1 MFFGKRFSGHHGD
14 PFSGLDIL
22 VLSIIKNYDGIS
34 GYDIIPVINE
44 KFKDLW
50 RASPGTIYP
59 LLNRLNR
66 NSFVSVE
73 DVNDSKNRKKKLYRI
88 TKSGK
93 ERLKEVLRD
102 NFELSINTLGD
113 FIRTIVQTWV
123 PDEERINKA
132 MLCFPFDCAADH
144 PKMDKT
150 DYSLPNIERLKRII
164 KELEFSKLKLS
175 GRLNEIDRRIE
186 NHKTLLTELKMK
198 REKNMK
204 IIEIVDDEEYENF

>member
-50 RASPGTIYP
+50 RVSPGTIYP
-59 LLNRLNR
+59 LLNRLNK
-66 NSFVSVE
+66 NDFVSVE
-73 DVNDSKNRKKKLYRI
+73 DVNDINNRKKKLYRI
-88 TKSGK
+88 TKNGK
-93 ERLKEVLRD
+93 ERLKEVLRN
-102 NFELSINTLGD
+102 NFEPSINILGD
-113 FIRTIVQTWV
+113 FLRTIVQAWI
-123 PDEERINKA
+123 PNEERVNKA
-132 MLCFPFDCAADH
+132 MLCFPFDCATHH
-144 PKMDKT
+144 PKMDNT
-150 DYSLPNIERLKRII
+150 DFSLSNIKHLKQKI

-175 GRLNEIDRRIE
+175 GRLNEIDRRIK
-186 NHKTLLTELKMK
+186 NFRTLLSELKMK

-204 IIEIVDDEEYENF
+204 IIEIVDDDEYEKF

>member
-34 GYDIIPVINE
+34 GYAIIPVINE

-50 RASPGTIYP
+50 RVSPGTIYP
-59 LLNRLNR
+59 LLNRLNK
-66 NSFVSVE
+66 NDFVSVE
-73 DVNDSKNRKKKLYRI
+73 DVSDINNRKKKLYRI
-88 TKSGK
+88 TKNGK

-113 FIRTIVQTWV
+113 FVRTIVKTWI
-123 PDEERINKA
+123 PNEERINNA
-132 MLCFPFDCAADH
+132 MLCFPFDCMTHH

-150 DYSLPNIERLKRII
+150 DYSLPNIERLTRKI

-175 GRLNEIDRRIE
+175 GRLNEIARRIA